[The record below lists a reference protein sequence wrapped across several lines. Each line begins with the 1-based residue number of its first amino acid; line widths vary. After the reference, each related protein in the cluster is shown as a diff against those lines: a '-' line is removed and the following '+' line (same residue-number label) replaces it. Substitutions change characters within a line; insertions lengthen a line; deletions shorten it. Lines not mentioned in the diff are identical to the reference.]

1 MELKQS
7 LSESEKALVAAA
19 REKAR
24 ILYEGKLV
32 PHRSC
37 GICLAETFGLPWR
50 SYEALRRGGLT
61 GEGSCGAIR
70 AGELALGEI
79 LGPERPEDP
88 APEPLKAAI
97 RFYQASWNEKQAR
110 EGWGDTICNN
120 LTAPLGD
127 FMGAPRAAFCT
138 SLAAEA
144 AERVA
149 EALARVGHPFTIE
162 PIAGLAPSAHS

>member
-1 MELKQS
+1 MPTPGP
-7 LSESEKALVAAA
+7 LSPSDAALVARA

-24 ILYEGKLV
+24 VLYEGKLV
-32 PHRSC
+32 AHRSC

-50 SYEALRRGGLT
+50 AYETLRRGGLT
-61 GEGSCGAIR
+61 GEGACGAIR
-70 AGELALGEI
+70 AGEMVLGEM

-88 APEPLKAAI
+88 APERLKEAI
-97 RFYQASWNEKQAR
+97 LFYQASWKEKQAR
-110 EGWGDTICNN
+110 EGWADTICNN

-127 FMGAPRAAFCT
+127 FKGAARAGFCT

-149 EALARVGHPFTIE
+149 EALARVGQSFEITPIE
-162 PIAGLAPSAHS
+162 GLPPRDQS